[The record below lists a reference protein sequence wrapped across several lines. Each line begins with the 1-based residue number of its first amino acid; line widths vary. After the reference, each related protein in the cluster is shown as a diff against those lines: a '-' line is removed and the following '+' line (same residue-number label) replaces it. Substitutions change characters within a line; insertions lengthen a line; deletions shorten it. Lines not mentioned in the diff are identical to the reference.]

1 MTWSGD
7 GDGVEMELGV
17 ELELGNIKY
26 TLGWILARF
35 CSYVSGSR
43 AKQSSCELLSQTY
56 GAHVLHASLQNCM
69 QAFVIAWG
77 KWGGETWGIPAWLD
91 VAFQIDS

>member
-1 MTWSGD
+1 
-7 GDGVEMELGV
+7 MELGV

-56 GAHVLHASLQNCM
+56 GAHVLHASFCNCM
-69 QAFVIAWG
+69 
-77 KWGGETWGIPAWLD
+77 GGLAKFEMFHLSYLIISINIY
-91 VAFQIDS
+91 QIFKKNFHKFCL